1 MSFSVQRD
9 RAIIIGGSI
18 AGLLTARILANHFQ
32 QVTIIE
38 RDSLAKDS
46 KRLGVPQTVFVHVLV
61 KQGLEI
67 VESLFPGFQE
77 ELIAQGGI
85 EVDAAADIDFLSPSG
100 WGVRF
105 DSDLKIV
112 SCSRTLLEES
122 IRKRVL
128 ALPQITIETNT
139 KVKAL
144 LANKDRT
151 KITGVTLQQRD
162 SSSPES
168 IFADLVVDASGRS
181 SSLNKCLTALGYEP
195 PEETVIDAHIGYAS
209 RIYKIPPEV
218 SRDWQ
223 VMFIQASPPQSP
235 YGAVIAPI
243 EGDRWIVGLM
253 GGDNT
258 TPHPDETEWFNFI
271 RQLPTNRFYE
281 AIKTAEAI
289 SPIMC
294 FRNAVNRLRH
304 CDRLSRWPDNFVA
317 LGDAVCSFNPVY
329 GQGMSVAA
337 MGAITLDSCLEEK
350 SSQNLQGMAQNF
362 QKRLAEVSTISWELA
377 TGEDYRYRTTE
388 GGTPNFMTRL
398 MHAYMDR
405 VLPLT
410 NYNVFVRLTLLEV
423 FHLVRSPLAL
433 LHPRIMILVVGEML
447 KKTIL
452 SLIPRKQNITD
463 TEFQS

>member
-1 MSFSVQRD
+1 MSSSVKRE

-38 RDSLAKDS
+38 RDSLADGT
-46 KRLGVPQTVFVHVLV
+46 KRLGVPQANFAHLLV

-67 VESLFPGFQE
+67 IESLFPGFQA
-77 ELIAQGGI
+77 ELIAQGAI
-85 EVDAAADIDFLSPSG
+85 AVDVAADIDFLSPAG

-112 SCSRTLLEES
+112 ACSRTLLEKS
-122 IRKRVL
+122 LRKRVL
-128 ALPQITIETNT
+128 ALPQVTIETDT

-144 LANKDRT
+144 LANDDRT
-151 KITGVTLQQRD
+151 RVTGVSLQPRG
-162 SSSPES
+162 SSTPES

-181 SSLNKCLTALGYEP
+181 SSLSQWLTALGYEQ
-195 PEETVIDAHIGYAS
+195 PEETVIDAHIGYAT
-209 RIYKIPPEV
+209 RIYKIPTEV

-235 YGAVIAPI
+235 YGAIIVPL

-253 GGDNT
+253 GGDYT
-258 TPHPDETEWFNFI
+258 TPHANETEWFNFI
-271 RQLPTNRFYE
+271 RQLPSNRFYE
-281 AIKTAEAI
+281 AIKTAEPI

-294 FRNAVNRLRH
+294 FRSAENRLRH
-304 CDRLSRWPDNFVA
+304 CDRLNRWPDNFVA

-329 GQGMSVAA
+329 GQGMTVAA
-337 MGAITLDSCLEEK
+337 MGAITLNRCLQEQQE
-350 SSQNLQGMAQNF
+350 NLQGMAQKF
-362 QKRLAEVSTISWELA
+362 QKRLTKVHTIPWELA

-388 GGTPNFMTRL
+388 GGSPNLITKL

-405 VLPLT
+405 LLPLT
-410 NYNVFVRLTLLEV
+410 NYDVSVRLTLIQV
-423 FHLVRSPLAL
+423 FHLLRSPLAL
-433 LHPRIMILVVGEML
+433 LHPRIIIAVARQML
-447 KKTIL
+447 KNTTL
-452 SLIPRKQNITD
+452 SWSRYQQNMTD
-463 TEFQS
+463 KKFQN